1 MGYVL
6 EIIPFVKF
14 TNEPELKIDVVL
26 LSKRNRDT
34 ILEGTIS
41 RLKNIWT
48 VLPRKVVFQTS
59 H

>member
-48 VLPRKVVFQTS
+48 VLPGKVVF
-59 H
+59 